1 MSWRHHW
8 KSFKWGGPWEMRRGN
23 QMGLPLQPLSW
34 GPGHSWGIRGRGQ
47 SNWIPLSTCSPQPLP
62 PSFLSFGLLTY
73 VKSSWPSVLQFWGQC
88 VKSYLTQVRSVPTH
102 IMVRGGQCLVLTWS
116 TAVKSGCPSPP
127 EKDSVLNSRSLRNLS
142 QPEVDVS
149 EAKERPKP

>member
-8 KSFKWGGPWEMRRGN
+8 KSFKWGGGGSWEMRRGN
-23 QMGLPLQPLSW
+23 QMGLPLQPLFW
-34 GPGHSWGIRGRGQ
+34 GLGHSWGIRGRGQ
-47 SNWIPLSTCSPQPLP
+47 SNWDPLSTCSPQPP
-62 PSFLSFGLLTY
+62 APSFLSFGLLTC

-127 EKDSVLNSRSLRNLS
+127 KKDCVKFTEFKEPESTRSRRLRG
-142 QPEVDVS
+142 QRET
-149 EAKERPKP
+149 